1 MEGFF
6 VFVFYI
12 YIMKNRIYLFEDFL
26 LEKRIG
32 QISANVEI
40 RFGFDIIKT
49 SHATTQAD
57 FSKRGL
63 QGDNQNHISNLEIK
77 EFVLYFIKDIA
88 SAIATGE
95 IVDQDNFVIRSV
107 HREMSIPIVAVEISK
122 TYWQLVVKTVF
133 RESNF
138 NQLKIAKD
146 QLVFD
151 K

>member
-1 MEGFF
+1 
-6 VFVFYI
+6 
-12 YIMKNRIYLFEDFL
+12 MKNRIYLFEDFL

-107 HREMSIPIVAVEISK
+107 DREMSIPIVAVEISK

>member
-1 MEGFF
+1 MN
-6 VFVFYI
+6 
-12 YIMKNRIYLFEDFL
+12 KIYLFEDFL

-32 QISANVEI
+32 QIAANVEI

-49 SHATTQAD
+49 SHANDQSD

-63 QGDNQNHISNLEIK
+63 TGDNQSHISNLEIK
-77 EFVLYFIKDIA
+77 EFILYFIKDIA

-107 HREMSIPIVAVEISK
+107 DRELSIPIVAEEVSK
-122 TYWQLVVKTVF
+122 TYWKLIVKTVF

-138 NQLKIAKD
+138 NQLKIGQD

>member
-1 MEGFF
+1 
-6 VFVFYI
+6 
-12 YIMKNRIYLFEDFL
+12 MKNRIYLFEDFL

-107 HREMSIPIVAVEISK
+107 DREMSIPIVAVEISK

-133 RESNF
+133 RESTF

>member
-1 MEGFF
+1 MNKISL
-6 VFVFYI
+6 Y
-12 YIMKNRIYLFEDFL
+12 KDFL
-26 LEKRIG
+26 LEKRIA

-49 SHATTQAD
+49 SHAEDRSD

-63 QGDNQNHISNLEIK
+63 SGDNQYYISNLEIK

-88 SAIATGE
+88 AAIASGE
-95 IVDQDNFVIRSV
+95 IVNQDNFIIRSV
-107 HREMSIPIVAVEISK
+107 DRELSMPIIAEEVSK
-122 TYWQLVVKTVF
+122 TYWKLIVKTVF

-138 NQLKIAKD
+138 NQLKISKD

>member
-1 MEGFF
+1 MNKISL
-6 VFVFYI
+6 Y
-12 YIMKNRIYLFEDFL
+12 KDFL
-26 LEKRIG
+26 LEKRIA

-49 SHATTQAD
+49 SHAEDRSD

-63 QGDNQNHISNLEIK
+63 SGDNQYHISNLEIK

-88 SAIATGE
+88 AAIASGE
-95 IVDQDNFVIRSV
+95 IVNQDNFIIRSV
-107 HREMSIPIVAVEISK
+107 DRELSIPIIAEEVSK
-122 TYWQLVVKTVF
+122 TYWKLIVKTVF

-138 NQLKIAKD
+138 NQLKISKD

>member
-1 MEGFF
+1 MNKISL
-6 VFVFYI
+6 Y
-12 YIMKNRIYLFEDFL
+12 KDFL
-26 LEKRIG
+26 LEKRIA

-49 SHATTQAD
+49 SHAEDRSD

-63 QGDNQNHISNLEIK
+63 SGDNQYNISNLEIK

-88 SAIATGE
+88 AAIASGE
-95 IVDQDNFVIRSV
+95 IVDQDNFIIRSV
-107 HREMSIPIVAVEISK
+107 DRELSMPIIAEEVSK
-122 TYWQLVVKTVF
+122 TYWKLIVKTVF
-133 RESNF
+133 RESSF
-138 NQLKIAKD
+138 NQLKIGKD

>member
-1 MEGFF
+1 MN
-6 VFVFYI
+6 
-12 YIMKNRIYLFEDFL
+12 KIYLFEDFL

-32 QISANVEI
+32 QIAANVEI

-49 SHATTQAD
+49 SHANDQSD

-63 QGDNQNHISNLEIK
+63 TGDNQNHISNLEIK
-77 EFVLYFIKDIA
+77 EFILYFIKDIA

-107 HREMSIPIVAVEISK
+107 DRELSIPIVAEEVSK
-122 TYWQLVVKTVF
+122 TYWKLIVKTVF

-138 NQLKIAKD
+138 NQLKIGQD

>member
-1 MEGFF
+1 
-6 VFVFYI
+6 
-12 YIMKNRIYLFEDFL
+12 MKNRIYLFEDFL

>member
-1 MEGFF
+1 MN
-6 VFVFYI
+6 
-12 YIMKNRIYLFEDFL
+12 KIYLFEDFL

-32 QISANVEI
+32 QIAANVEI

-49 SHATTQAD
+49 SHANDQSD

-63 QGDNQNHISNLEIK
+63 TGDNQNHISNLEIK
-77 EFVLYFIKDIA
+77 EFILYFIKDIA

-107 HREMSIPIVAVEISK
+107 DRELSIPIVAEEVSK
-122 TYWQLVVKTVF
+122 TYWKLIVKTVF
-133 RESNF
+133 RESDF
-138 NQLKIAKD
+138 NQLKIGQD

>member
-1 MEGFF
+1 MNKISL
-6 VFVFYI
+6 Y
-12 YIMKNRIYLFEDFL
+12 KDFL
-26 LEKRIG
+26 LEKRIA

-49 SHATTQAD
+49 SHAEDRSD

-63 QGDNQNHISNLEIK
+63 SGDNQYYISNLEIK

-88 SAIATGE
+88 AAIASGE
-95 IVDQDNFVIRSV
+95 IVNQDNFIIRSV
-107 HREMSIPIVAVEISK
+107 DRELSIPIIAEEVSK
-122 TYWQLVVKTVF
+122 TYWKLIVKTVF

-138 NQLKIAKD
+138 NQLKISKD

>member
-1 MEGFF
+1 MS
-6 VFVFYI
+6 
-12 YIMKNRIYLFEDFL
+12 KIYLFEEFL

-32 QISANVEI
+32 QISANVEV

-63 QGDNQNHISNLEIK
+63 QGDNQNPISNLEIK

-88 SAIATGE
+88 YSIATGE
-95 IVDQDNFVIRSV
+95 IVNQDNFVIRSID
-107 HREMSIPIVAVEISK
+107 REMSIPIVAEEVSK
-122 TYWQLVVKTVF
+122 TYWKLIVKTVF
-133 RESNF
+133 RESTF
-138 NQLKIAKD
+138 NQLKIGKD

>member
-1 MEGFF
+1 MNKISL
-6 VFVFYI
+6 Y
-12 YIMKNRIYLFEDFL
+12 KDFL
-26 LEKRIG
+26 LEKRIA

-49 SHATTQAD
+49 SHAEDRSD

-63 QGDNQNHISNLEIK
+63 SGENQYHISNLEIK

-88 SAIATGE
+88 AAIASGD
-95 IVDQDNFVIRSV
+95 IVDQDNFIIRSV
-107 HREMSIPIVAVEISK
+107 DRELSMPIIAEEVSK
-122 TYWQLVVKTVF
+122 TYWKLIVKTVF

-138 NQLKIAKD
+138 NQLKIGKD

>member
-1 MEGFF
+1 MN
-6 VFVFYI
+6 
-12 YIMKNRIYLFEDFL
+12 KIYLFEDFL

-32 QISANVEI
+32 QIAANVEI

-49 SHATTQAD
+49 SHANDQSD

-63 QGDNQNHISNLEIK
+63 IGDNQNHISNLEIK
-77 EFVLYFIKDIA
+77 EFILYFIKDIA

-107 HREMSIPIVAVEISK
+107 DRELSIPIVAEEVSK
-122 TYWQLVVKTVF
+122 TYWKLIVKTVF
-133 RESNF
+133 RESDF
-138 NQLKIAKD
+138 NQLKIGQD

>member
-107 HREMSIPIVAVEISK
+107 DREMSIPIVAVEISK

>member
-1 MEGFF
+1 MNKISL
-6 VFVFYI
+6 Y
-12 YIMKNRIYLFEDFL
+12 KDFL
-26 LEKRIG
+26 LEKRIA

-49 SHATTQAD
+49 SHAEDRSD

-63 QGDNQNHISNLEIK
+63 SGDNQYHISNLEIK

-88 SAIATGE
+88 AAIASGE
-95 IVDQDNFVIRSV
+95 IVNQDNFIIRSV
-107 HREMSIPIVAVEISK
+107 DRDLSMPIIAEEVSK
-122 TYWQLVVKTVF
+122 TYWKLIVKTVF

-138 NQLKIAKD
+138 NQLKISKD

>member
-1 MEGFF
+1 MN
-6 VFVFYI
+6 
-12 YIMKNRIYLFEDFL
+12 KIYLFEDFL

-49 SHATTQAD
+49 SHANDQSD

-63 QGDNQNHISNLEIK
+63 SGDNQNYISNLEIK

-107 HREMSIPIVAVEISK
+107 DRELSIPIIAEEVTK
-122 TYWQLVVKTVF
+122 TYWKLIVKTVF

-138 NQLKIAKD
+138 NQLKISKD

>member
-1 MEGFF
+1 MN
-6 VFVFYI
+6 
-12 YIMKNRIYLFEDFL
+12 KIYLFEDFL
-26 LEKRIG
+26 LEKKIA
-32 QISANVEI
+32 QISANVEV
-40 RFGFDIIKT
+40 RFGFDIITT
-49 SHATTQAD
+49 SHSKKQSD

-63 QGDNQNHISNLEIK
+63 AGDNQNYISNLEIK

-107 HREMSIPIVAVEISK
+107 DREMSIPIVAVEISK

-138 NQLKIAKD
+138 NQLKIGQD

>member
-1 MEGFF
+1 MSK
-6 VFVFYI
+6 I
-12 YIMKNRIYLFEDFL
+12 YQYEEFL

-32 QISANVEI
+32 QISANVEVRI
-40 RFGFDIIKT
+40 GFDIIKT
-49 SHATTQAD
+49 SHADDRSD

-63 QGDNQNHISNLEIK
+63 SGENQNYISNLEIK

-88 SAIATGE
+88 TAIANGE
-95 IVDQDNFVIRSV
+95 IEDQDNFVIRSID
-107 HREMSIPIVAVEISK
+107 RELSIPIIAEEVSK
-122 TYWQLVVKTVF
+122 TYWKLIVKTVF

-138 NQLKIAKD
+138 NQLTITKG

>member
-1 MEGFF
+1 MNKISL
-6 VFVFYI
+6 Y
-12 YIMKNRIYLFEDFL
+12 KDFL
-26 LEKRIG
+26 LEKRIA

-49 SHATTQAD
+49 SHAEDRSD
-57 FSKRGL
+57 FLKRGL
-63 QGDNQNHISNLEIK
+63 SGDNQYYISNLEIK

-88 SAIATGE
+88 AAIASGE
-95 IVDQDNFVIRSV
+95 IVNQDNFIIRSV
-107 HREMSIPIVAVEISK
+107 DRELSIPIIAEEVSK
-122 TYWQLVVKTVF
+122 TYWKLIVKTVF

-138 NQLKIAKD
+138 NQLKISKD

>member
-1 MEGFF
+1 MN
-6 VFVFYI
+6 
-12 YIMKNRIYLFEDFL
+12 KIYLFEDFL
-26 LEKRIG
+26 LEKRIA

-49 SHATTQAD
+49 SHANDQSD

-63 QGDNQNHISNLEIK
+63 QGDNQSHISNLEIK
-77 EFVLYFIKDIA
+77 EFVLYFIKEIA
-88 SAIATGE
+88 SAIASGE
-95 IVDQDNFVIRSV
+95 IVNQDNFVIRSV
-107 HREMSIPIVAVEISK
+107 DREMSIPIVAEEVSK
-122 TYWQLVVKTVF
+122 TYWKLIVKTVF

-138 NQLKIAKD
+138 NQLKVGKD

>member
-1 MEGFF
+1 LEGFF

-107 HREMSIPIVAVEISK
+107 DREMSIPIVAVEISK

>member
-1 MEGFF
+1 MN
-6 VFVFYI
+6 
-12 YIMKNRIYLFEDFL
+12 KIYLFEDFL

-32 QISANVEI
+32 QIAANVEI

-49 SHATTQAD
+49 SHANDQSD

-63 QGDNQNHISNLEIK
+63 TGDNQNYISNLEIK

-95 IVDQDNFVIRSV
+95 IINQDNFVIRSV
-107 HREMSIPIVAVEISK
+107 DRELSIPIVAEEVSK
-122 TYWQLVVKTVF
+122 TYWKLIVKTVF
-133 RESNF
+133 RESDF
-138 NQLKIAKD
+138 NQLKIGQD

>member
-107 HREMSIPIVAVEISK
+107 DREMSIPIVAVEISK

-133 RESNF
+133 RESTF

>member
-1 MEGFF
+1 MN
-6 VFVFYI
+6 
-12 YIMKNRIYLFEDFL
+12 KIYLFEDFL

-32 QISANVEI
+32 QIAANVEI

-49 SHATTQAD
+49 SHANDQSD

-63 QGDNQNHISNLEIK
+63 TGDNQNHISNLEIK
-77 EFVLYFIKDIA
+77 EFILYFIKDIA

-107 HREMSIPIVAVEISK
+107 DRELSMPIVAEEVSK
-122 TYWQLVVKTVF
+122 TYWKLIVKTVF

-138 NQLKIAKD
+138 NQLKIGQD

>member
-1 MEGFF
+1 MNKISL
-6 VFVFYI
+6 Y
-12 YIMKNRIYLFEDFL
+12 KDFL
-26 LEKRIG
+26 LEKRIA

-49 SHATTQAD
+49 SHAEDRSD

-63 QGDNQNHISNLEIK
+63 SGDNQYYISNLEIK

-88 SAIATGE
+88 ASIASGE
-95 IVDQDNFVIRSV
+95 IVNQDNFIIRSV
-107 HREMSIPIVAVEISK
+107 DRELSIPIIAEEVSK
-122 TYWQLVVKTVF
+122 TYWKLIVKTVF

-138 NQLKIAKD
+138 NQLKISKD

>member
-1 MEGFF
+1 MS
-6 VFVFYI
+6 
-12 YIMKNRIYLFEDFL
+12 KIYLFEEFL

-32 QISANVEI
+32 QISANVEV

-88 SAIATGE
+88 YSIATGE
-95 IVDQDNFVIRSV
+95 IVNQDNFVIRSID
-107 HREMSIPIVAVEISK
+107 REMSIPIVAEEVSK
-122 TYWQLVVKTVF
+122 TYWKLIVKTVF
-133 RESNF
+133 RESTF
-138 NQLKIAKD
+138 NQLKIGKD

>member
-1 MEGFF
+1 MSK
-6 VFVFYI
+6 I
-12 YIMKNRIYLFEDFL
+12 YQYEEFI

-32 QISANVEI
+32 QISANVEV
-40 RFGFDIIKT
+40 RLGFDIIKT
-49 SHATTQAD
+49 SHADDRSD

-63 QGDNQNHISNLEIK
+63 SGDNQSHISNLEIK

-88 SAIATGE
+88 TAIANGE
-95 IVDQDNFVIRSV
+95 IEDQDNFVIRSV
-107 HREMSIPIVAVEISK
+107 DRELSMPIIAEEVSK
-122 TYWQLVVKTVF
+122 TYWKLIVKTVF

-138 NQLKIAKD
+138 NQLTIAKD

>member
-1 MEGFF
+1 MS
-6 VFVFYI
+6 
-12 YIMKNRIYLFEDFL
+12 KIYLFEEFL

-40 RFGFDIIKT
+40 RLGFDIIKT

-107 HREMSIPIVAVEISK
+107 DREMSIPIVAEEVSK
-122 TYWQLVVKTVF
+122 TYWKLIVKTVF
-133 RESNF
+133 RESTF
-138 NQLKIAKD
+138 NQLKIGKD

>member
-1 MEGFF
+1 MNKISL
-6 VFVFYI
+6 Y
-12 YIMKNRIYLFEDFL
+12 KDFL
-26 LEKRIG
+26 LEKRIA

-49 SHATTQAD
+49 SHAEDRSD

-63 QGDNQNHISNLEIK
+63 SGDNQYHISNLEIK

-88 SAIATGE
+88 AAIASGE
-95 IVDQDNFVIRSV
+95 IVNQDNFIIRSV
-107 HREMSIPIVAVEISK
+107 DRELSMPIIAEEVSK
-122 TYWQLVVKTVF
+122 TYWKLIVKTVF

-138 NQLKIAKD
+138 NQLKISKD